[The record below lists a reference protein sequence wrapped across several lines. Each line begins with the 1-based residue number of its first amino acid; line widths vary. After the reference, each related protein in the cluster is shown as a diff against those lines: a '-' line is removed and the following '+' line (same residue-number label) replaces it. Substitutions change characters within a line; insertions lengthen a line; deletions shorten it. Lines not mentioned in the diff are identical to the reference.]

1 MPQIP
6 PQAPRWYTAS
16 AGRTAE
22 VSLSEQS
29 TLQSHVALCRLRSI
43 GLSGIGSGALTMQGL
58 IATRFATVALVI
70 GALVTG
76 WLWLS

>member
-1 MPQIP
+1 
-6 PQAPRWYTAS
+6 
-16 AGRTAE
+16 
-22 VSLSEQS
+22 LSEQS
-29 TLQSHVALCRLRSI
+29 TLQSHVALCRLRGG

-58 IATRFATVALVI
+58 IATRFATVALAI